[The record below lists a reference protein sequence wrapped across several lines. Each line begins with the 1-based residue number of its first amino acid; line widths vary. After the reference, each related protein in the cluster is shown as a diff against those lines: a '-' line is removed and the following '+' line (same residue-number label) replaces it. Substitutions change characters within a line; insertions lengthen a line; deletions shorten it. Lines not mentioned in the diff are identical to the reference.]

1 MSNIFD
7 ILAVALFVFGALQLY
22 FGYQYGDTGE
32 HRYRCFQLAA
42 LYFLAAMVA
51 LK

>member
-1 MSNIFD
+1 MITF
-7 ILAVALFVFGALQLY
+7 IIGCMMLGFGCLQLY